1 MMIVYDLFVFLEIAN
16 VDNNLDLLNSALD
29 TIEERADRIRAQ
41 LLELLTSNREIRQ
54 SLREEN
60 EKSGK
65 DDGDDADS
73 TLDDLNENE
82 NKD

>member
-1 MMIVYDLFVFLEIAN
+1 MNAFFFWLVSEIAN

-60 EKSGK
+60 EKSQK
-65 DDGDDADS
+65 DDNENS
-73 TLDDLNENE
+73 TLNDLNKNE
-82 NKD
+82 TNE